1 MTKSACN
8 LMKLAALLAI
18 GFMVAGGLLVFL
30 AQQLPLETSL
40 PAIFIALGFFS
51 IIAGVLGMVGTV
63 IVVMLPYV
71 SRQLDLCQ
79 H

>member
-1 MTKSACN
+1 MKKSACN
-8 LMKLAALLAI
+8 LMKLAAVSSVA
-18 GFMVAGGLLVFL
+18 FMVIGGVLVFL

-40 PAIFIALGFFS
+40 PALFVALGFFS
-51 IIAGVLGMVGTV
+51 IITGVLGMIGTV
-63 IVVMLPYV
+63 IVVTLPNV

>member
-1 MTKSACN
+1 MTQSACN
-8 LMKLAALLAI
+8 LMKLAAVLSVA
-18 GFMVAGGLLVFL
+18 FMVVGGLLVFA

-40 PAIFIALGFFS
+40 PAILIALGFFS
-51 IIAGVLGMVGTV
+51 IVVGVLGMVGTV